1 MTNPIISRERMTF
14 TDKDSAT
21 VIASKFINQTNRHVF
36 LTGKAGTGKTTFLKY
51 ITGHTIKKTIVAAP
65 TGIAAINA
73 GGVTLHSLFQLPFG
87 SFIPSNDLTTG
98 DNITIQLNTR
108 QSLIKNIRLNK
119 YKRSMLNE
127 LELLIIDEVSMLR
140 ADLLDAIDVVLRYV
154 RRQKNS
160 PFGGIQIL
168 FIGDLLQ
175 LPPVVKDEEWDY
187 LAPYYPGLNFFNA
200 KALQNNAPLYIELE
214 KIYRQSDKQFISLLN
229 NIRDNAITKEDIEL
243 LNRFY
248 KPSFRPDIKEGYI
261 NLTTHNRK
269 ADEINRQA
277 LENLPGKLYSFD
289 AEVDG
294 DFSDNLYPVEYSLKL
309 KKGAQ
314 VMFIKNDHTG
324 EQQYFNGKIGIV
336 KDLSADWIEIRF
348 NDGTPPVL
356 AEHYVWENKKYSLNK
371 ETLEIEETVT
381 GTFSHYPVKLAWAIT
396 VHKSQGLT
404 FQKAII
410 DVSGAFAPG
419 QIYVALSR
427 LISLDGLVLTAPVP
441 LSSLHQDENL
451 EEFAKSKIKQ
461 DKLKEVLTEE
471 THSFIEDTV
480 LRSFNFNL
488 LRDKLNDHAESFN
501 KDDSKSMKQQYK
513 GWAVEFTSD
522 FEPQKKVA
530 DRFSDQVRKITGI
543 KHPGYLQVLH
553 ERVKAAITYFEP
565 LIKDFS
571 KRVISQKRKVNKQKK
586 MKAYLNEL
594 QYIEFLFSK
603 QLQSIHKT
611 EALIKSVIHNSGP
624 SKKALGKRN

>member
-1 MTNPIISRERMTF
+1 MTF
-14 TDKDSAT
+14 TEKESTA
-21 VIASKFINQTNRHVF
+21 VIASRFINQTNRHVF
-36 LTGKAGTGKTTFLKY
+36 LTGKAGTGKTTFLKN
-51 ITGHTIKKTIVAAP
+51 ISEHTIKKTIIAAP

-87 SFIPSNDLTTG
+87 SYIPSNDLTTVN
-98 DNITIQLNTR
+98 NITIQLNTR
-108 QSLIKNIRLNK
+108 QTLLKDIRLNK

-140 ADLLDAIDVVLRYV
+140 ADLLDAIDAVLRYV

-175 LPPVVKDEEWDY
+175 LPPVVQDEEWDY
-187 LAPYYPGLNFFNA
+187 LAPYYPGLNFFYA
-200 KALQNNAPLYIELE
+200 KALQNDAPLYIELE
-214 KIYRQSDKQFISLLN
+214 KIYRQSDIQFISLLN
-229 NIRDNAITKEDIEL
+229 NIRDNAITQEDSKL

-248 KPSFRPDIKEGYI
+248 KPSFRADKKEGYI
-261 NLTTHNRK
+261 YLTTHNRK

-277 LENLPGKLYSFD
+277 LKDLPGKLYSFN

-324 EQQYFNGKIGIV
+324 EKRYFNGKIGIV
-336 KDLSADWIEIRF
+336 KNLSADWIEIRF

-356 AEHYVWENKKYSLNK
+356 AEHYLWENKKYSLNK
-371 ETLEIEETVT
+371 ETLEIEEKVK

-441 LSSLHQDENL
+441 LSTLQKDKNL
-451 EEFAKSKIKQ
+451 EEYAKSKINL
-461 DKLKEVLTEE
+461 DKLNELLMEE
-471 THSFIEDTV
+471 THHFIEDTV
-480 LRSFNFNL
+480 LKSFNFNL
-488 LRDKLNDHAESFN
+488 LRDKLNDHAGSFN
-501 KDDSKSMKQQYK
+501 KDDRKSMKQQYK
-513 GWAVEFTSD
+513 DWASELKSD

-530 DRFSDQVRKITGI
+530 DRFSDQVRKITGT

-553 ERVKAAITYFEP
+553 ERVKAAKTYFEP
-565 LIKDFS
+565 LIEDFS

-586 MKAYLNEL
+586 MKAYMNEL
-594 QYIEFLFSK
+594 QYIEFLFTK
-603 QLQSIHKT
+603 QIQSIHKT
-611 EALIKSVIHNSGP
+611 DALINSVVHHSGL
-624 SKKALGKRN
+624 SKKH